1 MADFCP
7 LSTASS
13 KPKKSNNSATEVI
26 YKNHNHGQLWKKIGF
41 VGSVAVMGGQPVL
54 AQIDMPVGD
63 AVAPPIAADT
73 APALAVAPAA
83 PEIVVPVAPPVVVSP
98 EAAAPVFSTTAPEP
112 AVAAPPQVE
121 AITSQVEVVIPTTE
135 AVAPDDA
142 GVAPETDEVISD
154 EDVVTP
160 EVDVVTPDG
169 GTPEAVAPQVEATT
183 PDVEIVK
190 PSDVV
195 PDEIPTVEDLA
206 SEFGGVFIDATEY
219 GEGATLSPDAPEVF
233 VSERSTGCEYKV
245 DADNIDGCGTADG
258 QSTVVAGTP
267 GAAAAPGPSINIGP
281 VNISRSGVRFSGGA
295 TTVAGREYYNTVAK
309 PLVEL
314 QAGESFVF
322 PLASPSPITSL
333 FGWRWH
339 PIHNDYRFHAGTDL
353 G

>member
-13 KPKKSNNSATEVI
+13 KPEKSDNSSSKVI
-26 YKNHNHGQLWKKIGF
+26 YKPHNHGQLWKKIGF
-41 VGSVAVMGGQPVL
+41 VGSVAAMGGQPVL

-73 APALAVAPAA
+73 AVAAAPVA
-83 PEIVVPVAPPVVVSP
+83 PEISVPVAPPVVVSP
-98 EAAAPVFSTTAPEP
+98 EAAAPVFSTAAPEAP
-112 AVAAPPQVE
+112 AVVAPPEVE
-121 AITSQVEVVIPTTE
+121 AITSQVEVVIPTPE
-135 AVAPDDA
+135 AVTPDDA
-142 GVAPETDEVISD
+142 GVASD
-154 EDVVTP
+154 GVTSDVDVVTP

-169 GTPEAVAPQVEATT
+169 DTPETVAPQVEATT

-195 PDEIPTVEDLA
+195 PGEIPTVEDLA

-258 QSTVVAGTP
+258 QPTVVAGTP
-267 GAAAAPGPSINIGP
+267 RAAAAPRPSINIGP
-281 VNISRSGVRFSGGA
+281 VSISRSGVRFSGGA

-314 QAGESFVF
+314 QAGESFVVTQ
-322 PLASPSPITSL
+322 A
-333 FGWRWH
+333 
-339 PIHNDYRFHAGTDL
+339 
-353 G
+353 

>member
-13 KPKKSNNSATEVI
+13 KPEKSDNSSSEVI
-26 YKNHNHGQLWKKIGF
+26 YKSRHHGQLWKKIGF

-54 AQIDMPVGD
+54 AQIDVPVGD

-73 APALAVAPAA
+73 AVAVAPVA
-83 PEIVVPVAPPVVVSP
+83 PEISIPVAPPVVVSP
-98 EAAAPVFSTTAPEP
+98 EAAAPVFSTAVPDAP
-112 AVAAPPQVE
+112 AVAAPPEVE
-121 AITSQVEVVIPTTE
+121 AITSQVEVVIPTPE
-135 AVAPDDA
+135 AVTSDDA
-142 GVAPETDEVISD
+142 GVASD
-154 EDVVTP
+154 GVTSDADVTP

-169 GTPEAVAPQVEATT
+169 DTLEAVEPQVEATT
-183 PDVEIVK
+183 EATTEATAEATTPGVEIVK

-245 DADNIDGCGTADG
+245 DANNIDGCGTADG
-258 QSTVVAGTP
+258 QPTVVAGTP
-267 GAAAAPGPSINIGP
+267 RAAAAPRPSINIGP
-281 VNISRSGVRFSGGA
+281 VSISRSGVRFSGGA

-322 PLASPSPITSL
+322 PLASPSQI
-333 FGWRWH
+333 GRAH
-339 PIHNDYRFHAGTDL
+339 V
-353 G
+353 